1 MRLFDVLNEIVER
14 ENKCLTV
21 QSLYETML
29 FAYQLYNI
37 EKRDR
42 YNIKSQRNINK
53 QVLVTYVAKCV

>member
-1 MRLFDVLNEIVER
+1 MRLFDVVNEIVER

-37 EKRDR
+37 EKSD
-42 YNIKSQRNINK
+42 YIGII
-53 QVLVTYVAKCV
+53 

>member
-1 MRLFDVLNEIVER
+1 MRLFDLLNEIVER

-37 EKRDR
+37 EKRD
-42 YNIKSQRNINK
+42 YIGII
-53 QVLVTYVAKCV
+53 

>member
-21 QSLYETML
+21 QSLYENML

-37 EKRDR
+37 EKRD
-42 YNIKSQRNINK
+42 YIGII
-53 QVLVTYVAKCV
+53 